1 MIENLMIIAAT
12 IFALGLLGLSFPAVF
27 YLVGCLRGDYPE
39 STKSIFWGSVGFVAF
54 SIGVSLTLW
63 FGYYKPNFFSVS
75 YFGVAL
81 DKFDEALVTPSV
93 DGGRQLER
101 RRGADGRCII
111 EFIPKKSSELFNH
124 YEAHC
129 FPHGLRPFQI
139 AAYKDFDSECE
150 AKSHFENVS
159 EVLKHKYGKPT
170 SQAET
175 DIRYDF
181 KGMSIEL
188 VFEEVLVKLEPVVVD
203 GLIIRNGSFERMQR
217 VRYSVFSDELIKRLP
232 ENVKE
237 NILWNNE
244 RMGRN
249 L

>member
-1 MIENLMIIAAT
+1 M
-12 IFALGLLGLSFPAVF
+12 
-27 YLVGCLRGDYPE
+27 
-39 STKSIFWGSVGFVAF
+39 
-54 SIGVSLTLW
+54 
-63 FGYYKPNFFSVS
+63 
-75 YFGVAL
+75 
-81 DKFDEALVTPSV
+81 